1 LIGTAWVIFYNLFD
15 WYKKWYFFLFSCY
28 SRPVFLFGNQIRCF
42 SFFSTFFINGRE
54 SIKKEYVFWSYWIL
68 KINLD
73 TSLDNTLTK
82 RIFGKFNFLNSQKNK
97 NQSWGILTKFF
108 NYNISS
114 IQFSKSSNKC
124 GIWKQQNKK
133 KDSNIIK
140 ILLTHMQKLFLM
152 KKKSK
157 IWHDLRRFGKIMRN
171 RKRIWRINT
180 WYLSWNQAHKYSLF
194 LLLFWS
200 IRQLSLLLRR
210 FAIAADF
217 LPSFFVYFEDFA
229 FNPANTKRVLF
240 KLLLKE
246 LYVIRQLANYF
257 FLILDLCFL
266 IIQLTYENLL
276 VG

>member
-1 LIGTAWVIFYNLFD
+1 
-15 WYKKWYFFLFSCY
+15 
-28 SRPVFLFGNQIRCF
+28 
-42 SFFSTFFINGRE
+42 
-54 SIKKEYVFWSYWIL
+54 
-68 KINLD
+68 
-73 TSLDNTLTK
+73 
-82 RIFGKFNFLNSQKNK
+82 
-97 NQSWGILTKFF
+97 
-108 NYNISS
+108 
-114 IQFSKSSNKC
+114 
-124 GIWKQQNKK
+124 
-133 KDSNIIK
+133 
-140 ILLTHMQKLFLM
+140 MQKLFLM

-171 RKRIWRINT
+171 HKRIWRINT
-180 WYLSWNQAHKYSLF
+180 WYLSWNQARKYSLF

>member
-28 SRPVFLFGNQIRCF
+28 FRPVFLFENQIRCF

-73 TSLDNTLTK
+73 TSLDNTLTM

-97 NQSWGILTKFF
+97 IQSWGILTKFF

-114 IQFSKSSNKC
+114 FQFSKPSSKC

-140 ILLTHMQKLFLM
+140 ILLTYMQKLFLM
-152 KKKSK
+152 KK
-157 IWHDLRRFGKIMRN
+157 N
-171 RKRIWRINT
+171 
-180 WYLSWNQAHKYSLF
+180 
-194 LLLFWS
+194 
-200 IRQLSLLLRR
+200 
-210 FAIAADF
+210 
-217 LPSFFVYFEDFA
+217 
-229 FNPANTKRVLF
+229 
-240 KLLLKE
+240 LKFDM
-246 LYVIRQLANYF
+246 I
-257 FLILDLCFL
+257 
-266 IIQLTYENLL
+266 
-276 VG
+276 